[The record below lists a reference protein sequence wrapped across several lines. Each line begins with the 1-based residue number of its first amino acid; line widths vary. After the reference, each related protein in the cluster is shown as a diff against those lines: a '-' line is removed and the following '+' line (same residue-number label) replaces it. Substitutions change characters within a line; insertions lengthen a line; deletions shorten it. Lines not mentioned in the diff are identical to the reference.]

1 MTKFSGA
8 ALWAKKEAHAGDR
21 LPYLSLVDENVAL
34 LRDGS
39 LMLSLLVPGISF
51 ETADSEELNAHT
63 ATREVMLRSAL
74 DARFVLYHHV
84 IRRRV
89 HVELD
94 ARFDDPLAAH
104 IDACWREKLAAGA
117 LFVNDQFVTLVRRPA
132 RGKAGWAERLS
143 RMMKQRGQERPEAEP
158 ADVRALRSAAAAM
171 VASLGAYG
179 ARLLGEYD
187 GASGTCS
194 EVLELLSALYNG
206 EMRPVRRPSEETEIG
221 RMLPYKRLNFG
232 LDALELRGAGGGTF
246 AAMVSLKDYPDST
259 GPGLTDALLR
269 LPQELVLTET
279 YAPSDRQVA
288 RERIDLQRDVA
299 LALAELSAATDRA
312 KLARD
317 NAAQDA
323 SLANTA
329 RILVE
334 VGRDPPLR
342 QLRAEAALAEAQA
355 AEVQT
360 FSAMLAA
367 RRTLA
372 TLIVSDDPELT
383 AEAMSL
389 PQRGAVEDPELVNI
403 DERLVEA
410 EQRVSAA
417 RTTLA
422 QTAATPDVTVSG
434 GLRRFSDGRDSAFV
448 AGISVP
454 IPIRDRNRGG
464 IEAARADA
472 AASQFEVVRVRA
484 EARRDRSQ
492 ARMLVDAAEAR
503 LAALQGPGLA
513 QAEEAARLAQIG
525 YNAGRFSL
533 LELLDAQ
540 SALTT
545 ARLAIIEARFDR
557 ARAEAALARATAQ

>member
-1 MTKFSGA
+1 MPISLRAAFMAA
-8 ALWAKKEAHAGDR
+8 ALVIAIPAMAEPITLDGAVERALANSPRIASAQARVSAAEARARQAGVAPNPEVSVEVENFAGNGPFRSFDSTETTLALSQR
-21 LPYLSLVDENVAL
+21 L
-34 LRDGS
+34 
-39 LMLSLLVPGISF
+39 
-51 ETADSEELNAHT
+51 
-63 ATREVMLRSAL
+63 EVGGQRSA
-74 DARFVLYHHV
+74 
-84 IRRRV
+84 RRAV
-89 HVELD
+89 
-94 ARFDDPLAAH
+94 
-104 IDACWREKLAAGA
+104 AAGERDVAVLA
-117 LFVNDQFVTLVRRPA
+117 L
-132 RGKAGWAERLS
+132 
-143 RMMKQRGQERPEAEP
+143 
-158 ADVRALRSAAAAM
+158 
-171 VASLGAYG
+171 
-179 ARLLGEYD
+179 
-187 GASGTCS
+187 
-194 EVLELLSALYNG
+194 
-206 EMRPVRRPSEETEIG
+206 
-221 RMLPYKRLNFG
+221 
-232 LDALELRGAGGGTF
+232 
-246 AAMVSLKDYPDST
+246 
-259 GPGLTDALLR
+259 
-269 LPQELVLTET
+269 
-279 YAPSDRQVA
+279 A

-317 NAAQDA
+317 NAAQAA

>member
-1 MTKFSGA
+1 MPISLRAAFMAA
-8 ALWAKKEAHAGDR
+8 ALVIAIPAMAEPITLDGAVERALANSPRIASAQARVSAAEARARQAGVAPNPEVSVEVENFAGNGPFRSFDSTETTLALSQR
-21 LPYLSLVDENVAL
+21 L
-34 LRDGS
+34 
-39 LMLSLLVPGISF
+39 
-51 ETADSEELNAHT
+51 
-63 ATREVMLRSAL
+63 EVGGQRSA
-74 DARFVLYHHV
+74 
-84 IRRRV
+84 RRAV
-89 HVELD
+89 
-94 ARFDDPLAAH
+94 
-104 IDACWREKLAAGA
+104 AAGERDVAVLA
-117 LFVNDQFVTLVRRPA
+117 L
-132 RGKAGWAERLS
+132 
-143 RMMKQRGQERPEAEP
+143 
-158 ADVRALRSAAAAM
+158 
-171 VASLGAYG
+171 
-179 ARLLGEYD
+179 
-187 GASGTCS
+187 
-194 EVLELLSALYNG
+194 
-206 EMRPVRRPSEETEIG
+206 
-221 RMLPYKRLNFG
+221 
-232 LDALELRGAGGGTF
+232 
-246 AAMVSLKDYPDST
+246 
-259 GPGLTDALLR
+259 
-269 LPQELVLTET
+269 
-279 YAPSDRQVA
+279 A

-299 LALAELSAATDRA
+299 LAFAELSAATDRA

-317 NAAQDA
+317 NVGQAA

-334 VGRDPPLR
+334 AGRDPPLR

>member
-1 MTKFSGA
+1 MPISLRAAFMAA
-8 ALWAKKEAHAGDR
+8 ALVIAIPAMAEPITLDGAVERALANSPRIASAQARVSAAEARARQAGVAPNPEVSVEVENFAGNGPFRSFDSTETTLALSQR
-21 LPYLSLVDENVAL
+21 L
-34 LRDGS
+34 
-39 LMLSLLVPGISF
+39 
-51 ETADSEELNAHT
+51 
-63 ATREVMLRSAL
+63 EVGGQRSA
-74 DARFVLYHHV
+74 
-84 IRRRV
+84 RRAV
-89 HVELD
+89 
-94 ARFDDPLAAH
+94 
-104 IDACWREKLAAGA
+104 AAGERDVAVLA
-117 LFVNDQFVTLVRRPA
+117 L
-132 RGKAGWAERLS
+132 
-143 RMMKQRGQERPEAEP
+143 
-158 ADVRALRSAAAAM
+158 
-171 VASLGAYG
+171 
-179 ARLLGEYD
+179 
-187 GASGTCS
+187 
-194 EVLELLSALYNG
+194 
-206 EMRPVRRPSEETEIG
+206 
-221 RMLPYKRLNFG
+221 
-232 LDALELRGAGGGTF
+232 
-246 AAMVSLKDYPDST
+246 
-259 GPGLTDALLR
+259 
-269 LPQELVLTET
+269 
-279 YAPSDRQVA
+279 A

-299 LALAELSAATDRA
+299 LAFAELSAATDRA

-317 NAAQDA
+317 NVGQAA

-334 VGRDPPLR
+334 AGRDPPLR

-434 GLRRFSDGRDSAFV
+434 GVRRFSDGRDSAFV